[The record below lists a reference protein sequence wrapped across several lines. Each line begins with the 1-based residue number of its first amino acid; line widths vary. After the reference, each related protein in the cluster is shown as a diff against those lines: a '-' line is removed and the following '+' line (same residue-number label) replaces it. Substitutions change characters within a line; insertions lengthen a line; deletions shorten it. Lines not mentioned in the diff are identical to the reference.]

1 MLTLLYTDLYFQ
13 RSRDQIRIR
22 FNSSSSEG
30 QPRACIPH
38 SSEPSYIGKLLL
50 PSPIYRQVNES
61 ERFAQKGSEPRSVS
75 KCHPFPFEFLTSRE
89 VYFHSSPGQGR
100 LTKDRRDGCL
110 PQQWGR
116 PGSGG
121 KCTQSLCKCSR
132 ILSLLFHP
140 LSNAYR
146 PGS

>member
-61 ERFAQKGSEPRSVS
+61 QKDLPR
-75 KCHPFPFEFLTSRE
+75 KDLNPGL
-89 VYFHSSPGQGR
+89 SPNA
-100 LTKDRRDGCL
+100 
-110 PQQWGR
+110 
-116 PGSGG
+116 
-121 KCTQSLCKCSR
+121 
-132 ILSLLFHP
+132 ILFP
-140 LSNAYR
+140 LSF
-146 PGS
+146 